1 MQIRLAAQAQNGQVS
16 KVILRRFRIVLLNN
30 LRLFLTILEKGSL
43 AAAGREA
50 GLSPATVTERLT
62 ALEGHYGTRLL
73 NRTTRVISLTEEGR
87 ALAEGARRLL
97 AESDALETRIKYGTE
112 RVAGP
117 IRLSAP
123 VDLGR
128 TRIAPVLEAFQAT
141 HPHVT
146 FDLHLHDGYVDIAG
160 QGLDLAIRFGDLAD
174 SNLRAR
180 RLTSSRRLI
189 CAAPAYLDRCGTP
202 EQPSDLVRHNC
213 LLMRFGTEID
223 RLWPFQIDGRVE
235 RHAVRG
241 NRVVNDGALV
251 REWAVA
257 GHGIVRKSEWDVA
270 EDIAT
275 GRLVPILQPF
285 AMPGLAL
292 QAVFPE
298 GRADQRRIRLL
309 LNEMVN
315 AFQQQPWAVP

>member
-1 MQIRLAAQAQNGQVS
+1 MHLD
-16 KVILRRFRIVLLNN
+16 N
-30 LRLFLTILEKGSL
+30 LRLYLTILEKGSL

-50 GLSPATVTERLT
+50 GLSPATVSERLV
-62 ALEGHYGTRLL
+62 ALEAYYGTRLL
-73 NRTTRVISLTEEGR
+73 NRTTRALSPTEEGR
-87 ALAEGARRLL
+87 ALADGARRLL
-97 AESDALETRIKYGTE
+97 AESEALEARIKSGIE
-112 RVAGP
+112 RIAGP

-128 TRIAPVLEAFQAT
+128 ARIAAILDAFQAA
-141 HPHVT
+141 HPDVT
-146 FDLHLHDGYVDIAG
+146 IDLHLHDGYVDIAG

-174 SNLRAR
+174 STLRAR
-180 RLTSSRRLI
+180 RLTTSRRLI

-202 EQPSDLVRHNC
+202 AHPADLARHNC

-223 RLWPFQIDGRVE
+223 RLWPFQINGQVE

-241 NRVVNDGALV
+241 DRVANDGSLV

-270 EDIAT
+270 DDIYE
-275 GRLVPILQPF
+275 GRLVPILQAF

-298 GRADQRRIRLL
+298 GRTDQRRIRLL
-309 LNEMVN
+309 LDELAN
-315 AFQQQPWAVP
+315 AFQGQASAAPCS

>member
-1 MQIRLAAQAQNGQVS
+1 M
-16 KVILRRFRIVLLNN
+16 VLDN

-50 GLSPATVTERLT
+50 GLSPATVSERLA
-62 ALEGHYGTRLL
+62 ALEAHYGTRLL
-73 NRTTRVISLTEEGR
+73 NRTTRALAPTEEGR
-87 ALAEGARRLL
+87 TLAEGAHQLL
-97 AESDALETRIKYGTE
+97 ADFDALDARMKFGIDHI
-112 RVAGP
+112 AGP

-128 TRIAPVLEAFQAT
+128 ARIAPVLEAFQAA
-141 HPHVT
+141 HPEVT

-180 RLTSSRRLI
+180 RLTTSRRLI
-189 CAAPAYLDRCGTP
+189 CAAPSYLARCGRP
-202 EQPSDLVRHNC
+202 EHPADLVGHNC
-213 LLMRFGTEID
+213 LLMRFGSEID
-223 RLWPFQIDGRVE
+223 RLWPFQINGQIE

-241 NRVVNDGALV
+241 NRVANDGALV

-257 GHGIVRKSEWDVA
+257 GHGIVRKSEWDVSD
-270 EDIAT
+270 DIKA

-298 GRADQRRIRLL
+298 GRTDQRRIRLL
-309 LNEMVN
+309 LDALVA
-315 AFQQQPWAVP
+315 AFQGR

>member
-1 MQIRLAAQAQNGQVS
+1 M
-16 KVILRRFRIVLLNN
+16 LLDN
-30 LRLFLTILEKGSL
+30 LRLYLSILDRGSL

-50 GLSPATVTERLT
+50 GLSPATVSERLA

-73 NRTTRVISLTEEGR
+73 NRTTRALSPTEEGR
-87 ALAEGARRLL
+87 ALADGARRLL
-97 AESDALETRIKYGTE
+97 AEAEALDARMKDGILRI
-112 RVAGP
+112 AGP

-128 TRIAPVLEAFQAT
+128 ARIAPILDAFQAA
-141 HPHVT
+141 HPDVT

-174 SNLRAR
+174 SSLRAR
-180 RLTSSRRLI
+180 RLTTSRRLI
-189 CAAPAYLDRCGTP
+189 CAAPAYLERCGTP
-202 EQPSDLVRHNC
+202 EHPADLEGHNC
-213 LLMRFGTEID
+213 LLMRFGAEID
-223 RLWPFQIDGRVE
+223 RIWPFQIGGRVL

-241 NRVVNDGALV
+241 NRVANDGALV
-251 REWAVA
+251 REWAIA

-270 EDIAT
+270 PDIAA

-292 QAVFPE
+292 QAVYPE
-298 GRADQRRIRLL
+298 GRVDQRRIRLL
-309 LNEMVN
+309 LDAMVE
-315 AFQQQPWAVP
+315 AFQGQRPTPAPAPPRP